1 MDDARRFE
9 LSQVARGEVS
19 EGDALEMSFSHLSML
34 CQVKPDRQGFL
45 DSLARTHDVDA
56 QAPDARLLERER
68 RMRQWIASEWFP
80 PEVRILLQADV
91 DADWL
96 SGLEQSERDFLSGF
110 ASGLQSIEW
119 DESAIQ
125 EHISASIEAAG
136 MTPRT
141 AFPLLYGL
149 LLGRPRGPRLA
160 PLMRELDRNAVQS
173 LMSAI
178 CD

>member
-1 MDDARRFE
+1 M
-9 LSQVARGEVS
+9 
-19 EGDALEMSFSHLSML
+19 
-34 CQVKPDRQGFL
+34 
-45 DSLARTHDVDA
+45 
-56 QAPDARLLERER
+56 
-68 RMRQWIASEWFP
+68 
-80 PEVRILLQADV
+80 RILLQGGV

-96 SGLEQSERDFLSGF
+96 TALEESERDFLSGF
-110 ASGLQSIEW
+110 AAGLQSTEW

-160 PLMRELDRNAVQS
+160 PLIRELDRGAVLS

-178 CD
+178 GG